1 MIILTLVL
9 IFVSI
14 FNPPK
19 DESKEPWYLALEIAV
34 TAMIFLDMF
43 WRIAMQG
50 CRKYCSNCT
59 NHFDVLVCLAS
70 VAGIAIGLFNI
81 SQYGN
86 TVGTIIII
94 TRSSIQF
101 LRLMTLVR
109 SQRAANVENV
119 KLYGSSLL
127 EAQRKKGK
135 LKGKKSIKEP
145 PRDSIQPD
153 DIKPLK

>member
-19 DESKEPWYLALEIAV
+19 DEAKAPWYLGLEVAV
-34 TAMIFLDMF
+34 TVMIFLDLF

-50 CRKYCSNCT
+50 LRKYCSQCANY
-59 NHFDVLVCLAS
+59 FDVLVCLAS
-70 VAGIAIGLFNI
+70 VAGIAIGFFDI
-81 SQYGN
+81 SHYGS
-86 TVGTIIII
+86 TIGTIIII
-94 TRSSIQF
+94 LRSSIQF

-109 SQRAANVENV
+109 SQRAANMENV

-127 EAQRKKGK
+127 EAQRKRGKGK
-135 LKGKKSIKEP
+135 GPNTVKEP
-145 PRDSIQPD
+145 PRDSMQPD
-153 DIKPLK
+153 DIKPLS

>member
-19 DESKEPWYLALEIAV
+19 DESSEPWYLALEIAV

-50 CRKYCSNCT
+50 CRKYCSSCT

-81 SQYGN
+81 SEYGN

-127 EAQRKKGK
+127 EAQRRKGK
-135 LKGKKSIKEP
+135 LKGKKSIQEP
-145 PRDSIQPD
+145 PRDSIQPE